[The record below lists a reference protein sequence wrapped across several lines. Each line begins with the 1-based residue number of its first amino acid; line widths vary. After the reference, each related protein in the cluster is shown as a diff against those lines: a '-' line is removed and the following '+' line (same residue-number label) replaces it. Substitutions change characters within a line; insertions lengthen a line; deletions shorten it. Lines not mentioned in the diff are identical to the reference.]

1 MSTSYRI
8 RGPVVL
14 AAGYSC
20 HRKRVWGLN
29 GGAAGGHNRL
39 TVIRQGEIRESH
51 AFVSDLRLQAG
62 AEIRIETASG
72 GSWGTPELRKE
83 A

>member
-8 RGPVVL
+8 RAPVVL

-29 GGAAGGHNRL
+29 GGSAGGHNRL
-39 TVIRQGEIRESH
+39 TVIRHGEARKSH
-51 AFVSDLRLQAG
+51 AFVSDLKLHAG
-62 AEIRIETASG
+62 EEILIETASG
-72 GSWGTPELRKE
+72 GGWGTPELGKE